1 MKLIV
6 LQGTAASRT
15 VELGK
20 WSWAALSLVCIGLPL
35 GLMALGYEIGQRQ
48 GTQQAQEARLS
59 EAEVAVSQR
68 ALDLAQLS
76 ADAKRKLE
84 AMTRKLAEIQARVT
98 RLDALGM
105 HLTVLAGL
113 DEGEFDFTA
122 VPAVG
127 GPAIDGQATDG
138 PAIDGSAIDGQ
149 ELAAPALAVL
159 PDEFE
164 EELELLS
171 VTLDDRD
178 TQLDVLAGLL
188 FDAEAQAEAIP
199 SGRPVASGWLS
210 SHFGYRNDPFT
221 GKKTWHQGVDFAGK
235 DGTEVIAVAS
245 GVVSWSG
252 NRHGYGNMVE
262 VAHGDGLL
270 TRYAHNDE
278 NLVEVG
284 NLIRKGETLA
294 LMGNTGRSTGPH
306 VHFEVFKHGRAVD
319 PSSYI
324 RRTLR

>member
-1 MKLIV
+1 MKFIV

-59 EAEVAVSQR
+59 EAEIAVSQR

-127 GPAIDGQATDG
+127 GPEING
-138 PAIDGSAIDGQ
+138 PEIGGQ

-199 SGRPVASGWLS
+199 SGRPIASGWLS

-235 DGTEVIAVAS
+235 EGTDVIAVAS

-252 NRHGYGNMVE
+252 NRDGYGNMVE

-278 NLVEVG
+278 NLVDVG
-284 NLIRKGETLA
+284 DLIRKGEPLA
-294 LMGNTGRSTGPH
+294 RMGNTGRSTGPH

>member
-6 LQGTAASRT
+6 LPGTTASRT
-15 VELGK
+15 VLLGK

-59 EAEVAVSQR
+59 EAEETASQR
-68 ALDLAQLS
+68 AVDLAQLS

-122 VPAVG
+122 VSAIG
-127 GPAIDGQATDG
+127 GPVV
-138 PAIDGSAIDGQ
+138 DGQ
-149 ELAAPALAVL
+149 ELAAPALAVM

-284 NLIRKGETLA
+284 DLIRKGETLA

>member
-6 LQGTAASRT
+6 LPGTTASRT
-15 VELGK
+15 VLLGK

-59 EAEVAVSQR
+59 EAEEAASQR
-68 ALDLAQLS
+68 AVDLAQLS

-122 VPAVG
+122 VSAIG
-127 GPAIDGQATDG
+127 GPVV
-138 PAIDGSAIDGQ
+138 DGQ
-149 ELAAPALAVL
+149 ELAAPALAVM

-252 NRHGYGNMVE
+252 NRDGYGNMVE

-284 NLIRKGETLA
+284 DLIRKGETLA

>member
-6 LQGTAASRT
+6 LPGTAASRT
-15 VELGK
+15 VELGR

-122 VPAVG
+122 VSAIG
-127 GPAIDGQATDG
+127 GPAV
-138 PAIDGSAIDGQ
+138 DGQ

-171 VTLDDRD
+171 VTLDGRD

-284 NLIRKGETLA
+284 DLIRKGETLA

>member
-6 LQGTAASRT
+6 LPGTTASRT
-15 VELGK
+15 VLLGK

-59 EAEVAVSQR
+59 EAEEAASQR
-68 ALDLAQLS
+68 AVDLAQLS

-122 VPAVG
+122 VSAIG
-127 GPAIDGQATDG
+127 GPVV
-138 PAIDGSAIDGQ
+138 DGQ
-149 ELAAPALAVL
+149 ELAAPALAVM

>member
-113 DEGEFDFTA
+113 DEGEFDFAA

-127 GPAIDGQATDG
+127 GPAV
-138 PAIDGSAIDGQ
+138 DGQ

-284 NLIRKGETLA
+284 DLIRKGETLA

>member
-122 VPAVG
+122 VSAIG
-127 GPAIDGQATDG
+127 GPAV
-138 PAIDGSAIDGQ
+138 DGQ
-149 ELAAPALAVL
+149 ELAAPALAVM

-284 NLIRKGETLA
+284 DLIRKGETLA

>member
-1 MKLIV
+1 MLKFIV

-59 EAEVAVSQR
+59 DAEMAVSQR

-127 GPAIDGQATDG
+127 GPAVGG
-138 PAIDGSAIDGQ
+138 PEINGPEIGGQ

-199 SGRPVASGWLS
+199 SGRPIASGWLS

-235 DGTEVIAVAS
+235 EGTDVIAVAS

-252 NRHGYGNMVE
+252 NRDGYGNMVE

-278 NLVEVG
+278 NLVDVG
-284 NLIRKGETLA
+284 DLIRKGEPLA
-294 LMGNTGRSTGPH
+294 RMGNTGRSTGPH

>member
-1 MKLIV
+1 MKFIV

-59 EAEVAVSQR
+59 EAEIAVSQR

-127 GPAIDGQATDG
+127 GPEING
-138 PAIDGSAIDGQ
+138 PEIGGQ
-149 ELAAPALAVL
+149 ELAAPSLAVL

-199 SGRPVASGWLS
+199 SGRPIASGWLS

-235 DGTEVIAVAS
+235 EGTDVIAVAS

-252 NRHGYGNMVE
+252 NRDGYGNMVE

-278 NLVEVG
+278 NLVDVG
-284 NLIRKGETLA
+284 DLIRKGEPLA
-294 LMGNTGRSTGPH
+294 RMGNTGRSTGPH

>member
-6 LQGTAASRT
+6 LPGTAASRT
-15 VELGK
+15 VLLGK

-122 VPAVG
+122 VSAIG
-127 GPAIDGQATDG
+127 GPAV
-138 PAIDGSAIDGQ
+138 DGQ
-149 ELAAPALAVL
+149 ELAAPELAVL
-159 PDEFE
+159 PHEFE

-284 NLIRKGETLA
+284 DLIRKGETLA

>member
-98 RLDALGM
+98 RLDALGI

-138 PAIDGSAIDGQ
+138 PAIDGQ
-149 ELAAPALAVL
+149 EFAAPALAVL

-284 NLIRKGETLA
+284 DLIRKGETLA

>member
-6 LQGTAASRT
+6 LPGTAASRT
-15 VELGK
+15 VLLGK

-59 EAEVAVSQR
+59 EAEETASQR
-68 ALDLAQLS
+68 AVDLAQLS

-122 VPAVG
+122 VSAIG
-127 GPAIDGQATDG
+127 GPVV
-138 PAIDGSAIDGQ
+138 DGQ
-149 ELAAPALAVL
+149 ELAAPALAVM

-284 NLIRKGETLA
+284 DLIRKGETLA

>member
-122 VPAVG
+122 VSAIGGPAVG
-127 GPAIDGQATDG
+127 GPAIDGQ
-138 PAIDGSAIDGQ
+138 
-149 ELAAPALAVL
+149 ELGAPALAVL
-159 PDEFE
+159 PHEFE

-284 NLIRKGETLA
+284 DLIRKGETLA

>member
-1 MKLIV
+1 LKLIV
-6 LQGTAASRT
+6 LPGTAASRT
-15 VELGK
+15 VELGR

-122 VPAVG
+122 VSAIG
-127 GPAIDGQATDG
+127 GPAV
-138 PAIDGSAIDGQ
+138 DGQ
-149 ELAAPALAVL
+149 ELAAPALAVM

>member
-6 LQGTAASRT
+6 LPGTAASRT
-15 VELGK
+15 VLLGK

-59 EAEVAVSQR
+59 EAEEAASQR
-68 ALDLAQLS
+68 AVDLAQLS

-122 VPAVG
+122 VSAIG
-127 GPAIDGQATDG
+127 GPAV
-138 PAIDGSAIDGQ
+138 DGQ
-149 ELAAPALAVL
+149 ELAAPALAVM

-284 NLIRKGETLA
+284 DLIRKGETLA

>member
-122 VPAVG
+122 VSAIGGPAVG
-127 GPAIDGQATDG
+127 GPAIE
-138 PAIDGSAIDGQ
+138 GQ

-284 NLIRKGETLA
+284 DLIRKGETLA

>member
-1 MKLIV
+1 LKLIV
-6 LQGTAASRT
+6 LPGTAASRT
-15 VELGK
+15 VLLGK

-59 EAEVAVSQR
+59 EAEEAASQR
-68 ALDLAQLS
+68 AVDLAQLS

-122 VPAVG
+122 VSAIG
-127 GPAIDGQATDG
+127 GPAV
-138 PAIDGSAIDGQ
+138 DGQ
-149 ELAAPALAVL
+149 ELAAPALAVM

-171 VTLDDRD
+171 VTLDDRY

-284 NLIRKGETLA
+284 DLIRKGETLA

>member
-1 MKLIV
+1 
-6 LQGTAASRT
+6 
-15 VELGK
+15 
-20 WSWAALSLVCIGLPL
+20 
-35 GLMALGYEIGQRQ
+35 MALGYEIGQRQ

-59 EAEVAVSQR
+59 DAEIAVSQR

-127 GPAIDGQATDG
+127 GPTVGG
-138 PAIDGSAIDGQ
+138 PEINGPVIDGQ

-199 SGRPVASGWLS
+199 SGRPIASGWLS

-235 DGTEVIAVAS
+235 EGTDVIAVAS

-252 NRHGYGNMVE
+252 NRDGYGNMVE

-278 NLVEVG
+278 NLVDVG
-284 NLIRKGETLA
+284 DLIRKGEPLA
-294 LMGNTGRSTGPH
+294 RMGNTGRSTGPH

>member
-1 MKLIV
+1 LLKFIV

-59 EAEVAVSQR
+59 EAEIAVSQR

-127 GPAIDGQATDG
+127 GPEING
-138 PAIDGSAIDGQ
+138 PEIGGQ
-149 ELAAPALAVL
+149 ELAAPSLAVL

-199 SGRPVASGWLS
+199 SGRPIASGWLS

-235 DGTEVIAVAS
+235 EGTDVIAVAS

-252 NRHGYGNMVE
+252 NRDGYGNMVE

-278 NLVEVG
+278 NLVDVG
-284 NLIRKGETLA
+284 DLIRKGEPLA
-294 LMGNTGRSTGPH
+294 RMGNTGRSTGPH

>member
-1 MKLIV
+1 LKLIV
-6 LQGTAASRT
+6 LPGTAASRT
-15 VELGK
+15 VLLGK

-59 EAEVAVSQR
+59 EAEEAASQR
-68 ALDLAQLS
+68 AVDLAQLS

-122 VPAVG
+122 VSAIGGPAVG
-127 GPAIDGQATDG
+127 GPAIE
-138 PAIDGSAIDGQ
+138 GQ

-284 NLIRKGETLA
+284 DLIRKGETLA

>member
-6 LQGTAASRT
+6 LPGTAASRT
-15 VELGK
+15 VELGR

-122 VPAVG
+122 VSAIG
-127 GPAIDGQATDG
+127 GPAV
-138 PAIDGSAIDGQ
+138 DGQ
-149 ELAAPALAVL
+149 ELAAPALAVM

>member
-127 GPAIDGQATDG
+127 GPAIDG
-138 PAIDGSAIDGQ
+138 PAIDGPAIDGQ

-284 NLIRKGETLA
+284 DLIRKGETLA

>member
-59 EAEVAVSQR
+59 EAEEAASQR
-68 ALDLAQLS
+68 AVDLAQLS

-122 VPAVG
+122 VSAIG
-127 GPAIDGQATDG
+127 GPVV
-138 PAIDGSAIDGQ
+138 DGQ
-149 ELAAPALAVL
+149 ELAAPALAVM

-284 NLIRKGETLA
+284 DLIRKGETLA

>member
-6 LQGTAASRT
+6 LPGTTASRT
-15 VELGK
+15 VLLGK

-59 EAEVAVSQR
+59 EAEEAASQR
-68 ALDLAQLS
+68 AVDLAQLS

-122 VPAVG
+122 VSAIG
-127 GPAIDGQATDG
+127 GPVV
-138 PAIDGSAIDGQ
+138 DGQ
-149 ELAAPALAVL
+149 ELAAPALAVM

-284 NLIRKGETLA
+284 DLIRKGETLA

>member
-1 MKLIV
+1 LKLIV
-6 LQGTAASRT
+6 LPGTAASRT
-15 VELGK
+15 VLLGK

-59 EAEVAVSQR
+59 EAEEAASQR
-68 ALDLAQLS
+68 AVDLAQLS

-122 VPAVG
+122 VSAIG
-127 GPAIDGQATDG
+127 GPAV
-138 PAIDGSAIDGQ
+138 DGQ
-149 ELAAPALAVL
+149 ELAAPALAVM

-284 NLIRKGETLA
+284 DLIRKGETLA

>member
-59 EAEVAVSQR
+59 KAEVAVSQR

-122 VPAVG
+122 VSAIG
-127 GPAIDGQATDG
+127 GPAV
-138 PAIDGSAIDGQ
+138 DGQ
-149 ELAAPALAVL
+149 ELAAPALAVM
-159 PDEFE
+159 PHEFE

-284 NLIRKGETLA
+284 DLIRKGETLA

>member
-1 MKLIV
+1 LKLIV
-6 LQGTAASRT
+6 LPGTAASRT
-15 VELGK
+15 VLLGK

-59 EAEVAVSQR
+59 EAEEAASQR
-68 ALDLAQLS
+68 AVDLAQLS

-122 VPAVG
+122 VSAIG
-127 GPAIDGQATDG
+127 GPAV
-138 PAIDGSAIDGQ
+138 DGQ
-149 ELAAPALAVL
+149 ELAAPALAVM

-171 VTLDDRD
+171 VTLDDRY

-221 GKKTWHQGVDFAGK
+221 GEKTWHQGVDFAGK

-284 NLIRKGETLA
+284 DLIRKGETLA

>member
-6 LQGTAASRT
+6 LPGTAASRT
-15 VELGK
+15 VLLGK

-59 EAEVAVSQR
+59 EAEEAASQR
-68 ALDLAQLS
+68 AVDLAQLS

-122 VPAVG
+122 VSAIG
-127 GPAIDGQATDG
+127 GPVV
-138 PAIDGSAIDGQ
+138 DGQ
-149 ELAAPALAVL
+149 ELAAPALAVM

-171 VTLDDRD
+171 VTLDDRY

-284 NLIRKGETLA
+284 DLIRKGETLA

>member
-1 MKLIV
+1 MKFIV

-48 GTQQAQEARLS
+48 GTQQAQETRLS
-59 EAEVAVSQR
+59 EAEMAVSQR

-127 GPAIDGQATDG
+127 GPEING
-138 PAIDGSAIDGQ
+138 PEIGGQ

-199 SGRPVASGWLS
+199 SGRPIASGWLS

-235 DGTEVIAVAS
+235 EGTEVIAVAS

-252 NRHGYGNMVE
+252 NRDGYGNMVE

-278 NLVEVG
+278 NLVDVG
-284 NLIRKGETLA
+284 DLIRKGEPLA
-294 LMGNTGRSTGPH
+294 RMGNTGRSTGPH

>member
-20 WSWAALSLVCIGLPL
+20 WSRAALSLVCIGLPL

-127 GPAIDGQATDG
+127 GPAIDG
-138 PAIDGSAIDGQ
+138 PAIDGQ

-284 NLIRKGETLA
+284 DLIRKGETLA

>member
-6 LQGTAASRT
+6 LPGTAASRT
-15 VELGK
+15 VLLGK

-59 EAEVAVSQR
+59 EAEEAASQR
-68 ALDLAQLS
+68 AVDLAQLS

-122 VPAVG
+122 VSAIG
-127 GPAIDGQATDG
+127 GPAV
-138 PAIDGSAIDGQ
+138 DGQ
-149 ELAAPALAVL
+149 ELAAPALAVM

-171 VTLDDRD
+171 VTLDDRY

-284 NLIRKGETLA
+284 DLIRKGETLA